1 MASKYNA
8 DLALTD
14 RSPAIPPIAKNAVR
28 QFAASNF
35 DALLLEG
42 NNLDPDTFGLA
53 GPAFDLDIFLFTQ
66 DYPVRFGGVFA
77 AGSKGASV
85 AEKSFASPN
94 IVVTPT
100 LSAAEWAAA
109 GYTSGTY
116 SATEYAQRQT
126 ITTATNSLTTQGY
139 GFQVAVAADNG
150 NTVTDA
156 QCLISVVCPGVA
168 QGYPNINGGGAAGTF
183 QCVIVDE
190 TKFTQAMIDANYT
203 VTLNSGATALI
214 VGIYE

>member
-14 RSPAIPPIAKNAVR
+14 RSPAIPTIAKNAVR

-35 DALLLEG
+35 DALLVEG
-42 NNLDPDTFGLA
+42 NNLAPKDDFSVAAPLT
-53 GPAFDLDIFLFTQ
+53 LDIFLFTQ

-77 AGSKGASV
+77 GGTKGAAV

>member
-35 DALLLEG
+35 DALLVDTA
-42 NNLDPDTFGLA
+42 NLVPKDDINAAQGIT
-53 GPAFDLDIFLFTQ
+53 LDIFLFTQ

-77 AGSKGASV
+77 AGSKGAAV

-126 ITTATNSLTTQGY
+126 ITTATNSLTTRGY
-139 GFQVAVAADNG
+139 GFKVVAAADAS
-150 NTVTDA
+150 NTVTAA

-190 TKFTQAMIDANYT
+190 SQFTQAMIDANYT
-203 VTLNSGATALI
+203 VTLGSGATALI